1 MPWDESI
8 GESLQRA
15 APYVIW
21 VVLALATSI
30 LVAVIRDPLSR
41 VLRDARDQLQAL
53 RSRLLMRSAL
63 SFGRKSRR
71 FWLARQHEPVRTVAA
86 SLDRLADAL
95 PHVGGK
101 SLARVSTLQA
111 ELRKQLGT
119 LEKLGLNRPSRPGPA
134 EGTPTTAAP
143 RGSWWKLF
151 MLMAI
156 AGLTGAANS
165 FLLNEFFQGVITAD
179 SLFPSAFPDLHV
191 SHVFAVLIFMMEVAI
206 GFALHHFFQEHGDE
220 SAARRLLAQAP
231 WLVLVGL
238 VWLEGWAYALLSYQ
252 IDIPERL
259 NLSAGSGLYSFARY
273 FLAVFGAGLTL
284 LLASLGYLLGKEF
297 EKLHAGGEA
306 RRRERLLQRYGWVI
320 SHASDQVERTERALH
335 HLRAA
340 VQGFHL
346 DLVYQFKREV
356 DATSSSENLA
366 AVVREALTETL
377 DLARPVHGTLER
389 QIDRIQ
395 GRERRPI
402 RTRSQAVA
410 DMGLF
415 TVTLVLLVAVSWVSV
430 EYVAAFV
437 RDVQGNRTAADLFAL
452 ASGVVMTGFAL
463 AAGYITGHGLSDTRY
478 GSGTRILP
486 PSSRGRYL
494 LRVMAVVFLLTASAA
509 LVAVAVANRTLS
521 SAAPLNVLFGILH
534 AGILAM
540 LGAGAD
546 AGLVNTVHV
555 LQLIE
560 LYLRRGIASVGALV
574 LWVIR
579 AVLAVLDWLIR
590 LIAVFGQLVVRPRP
604 PVRLGVVE
612 VSRGTKLPRELR
624 SPARRFTDKIYA
636 PVVRGDR
643 G

>member
-1 MPWDESI
+1 
-8 GESLQRA
+8 
-15 APYVIW
+15 
-21 VVLALATSI
+21 
-30 LVAVIRDPLSR
+30 
-41 VLRDARDQLQAL
+41 
-53 RSRLLMRSAL
+53 
-63 SFGRKSRR
+63 
-71 FWLARQHEPVRTVAA
+71 
-86 SLDRLADAL
+86 
-95 PHVGGK
+95 
-101 SLARVSTLQA
+101 
-111 ELRKQLGT
+111 
-119 LEKLGLNRPSRPGPA
+119 
-134 EGTPTTAAP
+134 
-143 RGSWWKLF
+143 

-191 SHVFAVLIFMMEVAI
+191 SHVFAILIFMMEVAI
-206 GFALHHFFQEHGDE
+206 GFALHHFSQEHGDE

-231 WLVLVGL
+231 WLVLLGL

-259 NLSAGSGLYSFARY
+259 NLSASSGLYSFARY

-297 EKLHAGGEA
+297 EKLHAGGET

-320 SHASDQVERTERALH
+320 SQASDQVERTERALH
-335 HLRAA
+335 RLRAA
-340 VQGFHL
+340 IQSFHL
-346 DLVYQFKREV
+346 DLVHQFKREV

-377 DLARPVHGTLER
+377 ESARPVHRALER

-402 RTRSQAVA
+402 RSGAQALA
-410 DMGLF
+410 DMGFF
-415 TVTLVLLVAVSWVSV
+415 TTALVLLVVVSWVSV

-437 RDVQGNRTAADLFAL
+437 REVQGARLSAGLIAL
-452 ASGVVMTGFAL
+452 VSGVVMTGFAL
-463 AAGYITGHGLSDTRY
+463 AAGYTAGHVLSDARY
-478 GSGTRILP
+478 GSGTPIVLS
-486 PSSRGRYL
+486 SSRGRRL
-494 LRVMAVVFLLTASAA
+494 LRVIAVGFLLTASAA
-509 LVAVAVANRTLS
+509 LIAVAVANRTLGP
-521 SAAPLNVLFGILH
+521 ATPLNVLFGLLH

-546 AGLVNTVHV
+546 AALVNTMHV
-555 LQLIE
+555 LQLID
-560 LYLRRGIASVGALV
+560 LYLGRSIASVGALL
-574 LWVIR
+574 LWVVR
-579 AVLAVLDWLIR
+579 ASLAILDWLIR

-612 VSRGTKLPRELR
+612 VSRGTSLPRELR
-624 SPARRFTDKIYA
+624 SPARRFTDKVYA